1 MKALVTG
8 ANGFAGTHL
17 VRLLL
22 SERWRVLGVTND
34 LGLNPDLEPDGVSLR
49 LEEIDICDREALLPL
64 LESFRPEVVFHLAAV
79 TGAGLTRRAV
89 DDLYR
94 VNVAG
99 TQNLMFCLL
108 EAGLLVTILVTG
120 SGAVY
125 GTSGSSQ
132 APAVA
137 ETARIAPETLY
148 GASKLAQES
157 LAAAFGRAGR
167 LNVLVT
173 RAFNYTG
180 PGEGPGM
187 ACSAF
192 ARQIVECEMKGG
204 GAVRVGNLDSYRD
217 YCDVRDVVRAYF
229 MVATKP
235 GAEGVFNVCSGRAV
249 RMRQILD
256 GLVSLARV
264 KVSVET
270 DPARVRAVDTSF
282 QRGDC
287 SRIRELVGWSPRIP
301 LEKTLSDVMDF
312 WREKLAGTRVDRGS
326 GPKGEIER

>member
-1 MKALVTG
+1 MKALITG

-22 SERWRVLGVTND
+22 SEHWRVLGTTND
-34 LGLNPDLEPDGVSLR
+34 LGLNPDLKPDGESLR
-49 LEEIDICDREALLPL
+49 LEEIDVCDRTALLPL
-64 LESFRPEVVFHLAAV
+64 LEDFRPEVVFHLAAV
-79 TGAGLTRRAV
+79 TGAGLTREAV
-89 DDLYR
+89 DELYR

-108 EAGLLVTILVTG
+108 EAGLPVTALVTG

-125 GTSGSSQ
+125 GTSGS
-132 APAVA
+132 AEAAAIP
-137 ETARIAPETLY
+137 ETARPVPETLY

-157 LAAAFGRAGR
+157 LASAFGRAGGM
-167 LNVLVT
+167 NVLVT

-192 ARQIVECEMKGG
+192 ARQIVECEMKSGG
-204 GAVRVGNLDSYRD
+204 TVRVGNLDSYRD
-217 YCDVRDVVRAYF
+217 YCDVRDVVRAYY
-229 MVATKP
+229 MVATGP
-235 GAEGVFNVCSGRAV
+235 GAGGVFNVCSGRAV

-256 GLVSLARV
+256 GLVSLSRV
-264 KVSVET
+264 KVSVEV
-270 DPARVRAVDTSF
+270 DPARVRAVDTSY

-287 SRIRELVGWSPRIP
+287 SRIRELVGWTPQIP
-301 LEKTLSDVMDF
+301 LEKTLSDVLDF
-312 WREKLAGTRVDRGS
+312 WREKLAGTHLDRGPR
-326 GPKGEIER
+326 PKGEHSR

>member
-1 MKALVTG
+1 MNALITG

-22 SERWRVLGVTND
+22 SEHWRVLGVTND
-34 LGLNPDLEPDGVSLR
+34 LGLNPDLKPDGVSLR
-49 LEEIDICDREALLPL
+49 LEEIDVCDREALLRL
-64 LESFRPEVVFHLAAV
+64 LEGFRPEVVFHLAAV
-79 TGAGLTRRAV
+79 TGAGLTRGAV
-89 DDLYR
+89 DELYR
-94 VNVAG
+94 VNVGG

-108 EAGLLVTILVTG
+108 EAGLPVTTLVTG

-125 GTSGSSQ
+125 GASGSAEA
-132 APAVA
+132 APIP
-137 ETARIAPETLY
+137 ETARPAPETLY

-167 LNVLVT
+167 MNVLVT

-229 MVATKP
+229 MVATRP

-256 GLVSLARV
+256 GLLSLSRV
-264 KVSVET
+264 KVSVEV
-270 DPARVRAVDTSF
+270 DPARVRAVDTSY

-287 SRIRELVGWSPRIP
+287 SRIRELVGWTPQVP
-301 LEKTLSDVMDF
+301 LERTLSDVLDF
-312 WREKLAGTRVDRGS
+312 WREKLAGTGADRGPR
-326 GPKGEIER
+326 PKGENSR

>member
-1 MKALVTG
+1 MKALITG

-22 SERWRVLGVTND
+22 AEHWQVLGVTND
-34 LGLNPDLEPDGVSLR
+34 LSLNPELRPDGVSLR
-49 LEEIDICDREALLPL
+49 LEDVDACDADALKSL
-64 LESFRPEVVFHLAAV
+64 LSEFRPEVVFHLAAI
-79 TGAGLTRRAV
+79 TAAGLTREAV
-89 DDLYR
+89 SELYR

-99 TQNLMFCLL
+99 TQNLMFCLQ
-108 EAGLLVTILVTG
+108 ETGLPVTVLVTG

-125 GTSGSSQ
+125 GSSGSAGA
-132 APAVA
+132 APISESALP
-137 ETARIAPETLY
+137 APETLY

-157 LAAAFGRAGR
+157 LAAAFGRTGWM
-167 LNVLVT
+167 NVLVT

-204 GAVRVGNLDSYRD
+204 GAVRVGNLDSHRD

-229 MVATKP
+229 MVATRS
-235 GAEGVFNVCSGRAV
+235 GASGVFNVCSGRAV

-256 GLVSLARV
+256 SLVALARV

-270 DPARVRAVDTSF
+270 DPARVRAVDTSY

-287 SRIRELVGWSPRIP
+287 SRIRELVGWTPQIP
-301 LEKTLSDVMDF
+301 LERTLSDVLDF
-312 WREKLAGTRVDRGS
+312 WRGKLAGTR
-326 GPKGEIER
+326 P